1 MTNDEGDRPA
11 TTPRRIE
18 ILTGG
23 VERRRWPD
31 ALKARI
37 VAESYAPGV
46 VVTELA
52 RRHGALASQIHAWRK
67 AVREGRLVMPGH
79 DASKFAQVIVAA
91 PPQPTA
97 RAAAHSPAPSKSGP
111 AIEIEGDG
119 VLVRMRAGADPDLVS
134 AIIRALKPSS

>member
-52 RRHGALASQIHAWRK
+52 RRHGALASQVHAWRK
-67 AVREGRLVMPGH
+67 AVREGRLVLPG
-79 DASKFAQVIVAA
+79 DDTSKFAQVVVAA
-91 PPQPTA
+91 PPDPRPRQ
-97 RAAAHSPAPSKSGP
+97 AALSPSQSGP

-119 VLVRMRAGADPDLVS
+119 VQVRVRAGADPALVS